1 MGIGEGSEGNGV
13 KVRQHYF
20 DTGPGETVI
29 DFNIRVGP
37 LKITAKVGV
46 GILVRSHGNGS
57 ALGKPLPTFSIDA
70 LWH

>member
-1 MGIGEGSEGNGV
+1 MKATASKSDNIISTPARERPSL
-13 KVRQHYF
+13 
-20 DTGPGETVI
+20 TL
-29 DFNIRVGP
+29 NIRVGP

-57 ALGKPLPTFSIDA
+57 ALGKPLPTFFIDV